1 MQAQG
6 LAFAENLGWRPFGR
20 QTPTVGVEFDARREQ
35 SADRTVALDD
45 HRRFEQPFWRRDLKV
60 VREIEDVYDQGYVER
75 RLLNL
80 DVEVTEGH
88 RMCDRGARAREKPG
102 RKNRRNAPTHNEQW

>member
-6 LAFAENLGWRPFGR
+6 LALAENLGRRPFRR
-20 QTPTVGVEFDARREQ
+20 QPPAVGVEREARREQ
-35 SADRTVALDD
+35 RADGILALGD
-45 HRRFEQPFWRRDLKV
+45 HCRFEQPFWRRDLKV